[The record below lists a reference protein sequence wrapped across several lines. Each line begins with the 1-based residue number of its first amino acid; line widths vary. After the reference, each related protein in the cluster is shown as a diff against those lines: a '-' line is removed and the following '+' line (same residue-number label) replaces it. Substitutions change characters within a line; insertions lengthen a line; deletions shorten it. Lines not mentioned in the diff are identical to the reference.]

1 MQLLG
6 LGTAPITLSP
16 TRIKGAIHD
25 PLARYDLALR
35 WDGTLLEGRLGGWWF
50 AETLRLERRGYNLLG
65 TVLSNAVRLAVSAHF
80 NATQLEV
87 RFSGSRF
94 VERAVVYLG
103 NQTHMGS
110 SDQTHMGSS
119 DQTHMGSSDQTHMGS
134 SDQTYTG
141 NVYFGEAQTA
151 FNLRLEQGVLEGR
164 IGDLPVKLSAPNA
177 PDWILLS
184 AILVAYAAQKEV
196 SRALL
201 ESLDS
206 MGER

>member
-6 LGTAPITLSP
+6 LGTAPITLAP

-35 WDGTLLEGRLGGWWF
+35 WDGALLEGRLGGWWF
-50 AETLRLERRGYNLLG
+50 AETLRLERRGYSLLG

-103 NQTHMGS
+103 
-110 SDQTHMGSS
+110 
-119 DQTHMGSSDQTHMGS
+119 
-134 SDQTYTG
+134 DQTYTG
-141 NVYFGEAQTA
+141 NVYFGESQTA

-177 PDWILLS
+177 PNWILLT

-196 SRALL
+196 SKALL